1 VRPVSYSGKVP
12 GVLFIFMKDGSEIVR
27 ARAKNRLSFASVH
40 QLGYRWPVEFYS
52 PQYTDKSQKTRPDH
66 RTTLYW
72 NPKVKTDAE
81 GKASVKFYASD
92 ISKRYL
98 VTLEGVSDDGTIVRK
113 QIVIE

>member
-1 VRPVSYSGKVP
+1 MATVQPQGWKPS
-12 GVLFIFMKDGSEIVR
+12 I
-27 ARAKNRLSFASVH
+27 
-40 QLGYRWPVEFYS
+40 EFYS
-52 PQYTDKSQKTRPDH
+52 PQYTDPTAKARPDH

-98 VTLEGVSDDGTIVRK
+98 VTLEGVSDDGTIVHHQ
-113 QIVIE
+113 QIIE